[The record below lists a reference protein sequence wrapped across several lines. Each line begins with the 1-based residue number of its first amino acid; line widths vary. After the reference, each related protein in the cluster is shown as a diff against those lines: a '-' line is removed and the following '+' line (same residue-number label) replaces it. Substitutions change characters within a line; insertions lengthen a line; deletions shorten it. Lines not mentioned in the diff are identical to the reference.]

1 MYVKIEPS
9 GCCQRHGMV
18 QVRLA
23 MYLDEPDY
31 GYAKHHVQVPVI
43 PPSGYPGEVDT
54 MGQPKDTAA
63 FLAWLDALPKVWQNN
78 PFHNHFIQVEPTT
91 TDKEIADIAK
101 AFLQEAYVKWATGK
115 RLDLV
120 NDALPFTKPATI
132 TPKRIAEC
140 EAKVQAVKQVT
151 TQVRV

>member
-9 GCCQRHGMV
+9 GCCQRNGMV

-23 MYLDEPDY
+23 MYLDKQDY
-31 GYAKHHVQVPVI
+31 GYEKHHVQVPVI
-43 PPSGYPGEVDT
+43 PPSGYPYGDAV
-54 MGQPKDTAA
+54 A
-63 FLAWLDALPKVWQNN
+63 FQAWLNTLPKVWQDN

-91 TDKEIADIAK
+91 TDKEIADIAR
-101 AFLQEAYVKWATGK
+101 AFLQEAYIKWATGK
-115 RLDLV
+115 SLDLV

-132 TPKRIAEC
+132 TPKRIADC